1 MRLKNISVS
10 LGTSVFKSFSE
21 ESRVRIL
28 NLIFQNGEMCISDL
42 EQILEFTQTK
52 TSRHITYL
60 KNTGLLANHKRDQW
74 VYYYIKDEFVGIIS
88 QIFGLFEKDSLLTRD
103 IENYRTLYANN
114 ILAIR
119 QLHNKENKY
128 ILPEL

>member
-10 LGTSVFKSFSE
+10 LGTSVFKAFSE

-52 TSRHITYL
+52 TSRHLTYL
-60 KNTGLLANHKRDQW
+60 KNAGLLANHKRDQW
-74 VYYYIKDEFVGIIS
+74 VYYYIKDEFVGIVS
-88 QIFGLFEKDSLLTRD
+88 QIFGLFEKDALLTQD